1 METEKQKRRIQKR
14 RIFFTE
20 KQPCFGS
27 KNRFFSPFFETSVCE
42 DFCCSRR
49 GENGEIEEKN
59 KEKSKKKK
67 KQKNFRK
74 RKLCFGS
81 KNRFLFCFL
90 VGNYLFGEFLLQP
103 TQKMEKE
110 EKKKKDIFLDR
121 SSRIKNR
128 VFREVSLY
136 GRRKLERKR
145 RKNEEIQKRRK
156 VSERN
161 FTSQAGDVLVRI
173 SATDGKMEKEGER

>member
-1 METEKQKRRIQKR
+1 MQIDLLPFRYRNLLLHQVKTLQPSTEAKIGEREEEKDQNPSPHPPQKKKRETFLEGNSFTLEARTEFFVMGISLFGDFYWSRRREMETEKQKRRIQKR

-67 KQKNFRK
+67 K
-74 RKLCFGS
+74 
-81 KNRFLFCFL
+81 
-90 VGNYLFGEFLLQP
+90 
-103 TQKMEKE
+103 TEK
-110 EKKKKDIFLDR
+110 F
-121 SSRIKNR
+121 
-128 VFREVSLY
+128 
-136 GRRKLERKR
+136 
-145 RKNEEIQKRRK
+145 
-156 VSERN
+156 
-161 FTSQAGDVLVRI
+161 
-173 SATDGKMEKEGER
+173 